1 MEEKKAVTLED
12 IQQAA
17 ERIRPYVRR
26 TPLLR
31 EKSMDEFL
39 GCEVYVKPEMLQIT
53 GAFKLRGAMSKIMS
67 LTEEERQRGIITSSS
82 GNHGQAC
89 AYAGQLLGIPVTV
102 IVPEDTPHLKVN
114 NARRMG
120 ANVILWDRLYVK
132 RWEKVHEEVAAHGY
146 TIVHPYEDPMV
157 MAGQGTIALEVLEDL
172 PELDTIVVPV
182 GGGGLI
188 SGISTYIKSVK
199 PSIRVIGIQAE
210 GNDSYVQS
218 RKAGKVV
225 EAPCTPTVADGLSC
239 RRPGNNPFPI
249 IEKNVDELISYRK
262 ISFSIIWWSE
272 SGLKVPNQAISYEQK
287 GDNQIPYVVR
297 TRIGYED
304 KIYVKILESN
314 EKYSIVTNYTST
326 ELTELGFTSSEILSL
341 YSISIYDEI
350 LINN

>member
-1 MEEKKAVTLED
+1 MGEKKAVTLED

-249 IEKNVDELISYRK
+249 IEKNVDELISVTEEEILKATKLLAQEAKVVGEPSACVGVAAAMAHK
-262 ISFSIIWWSE
+262 IQIKPGEKVCFVLT
-272 SGLKVPNQAISYEQK
+272 SGNWDIDLL
-287 GDNQIPYVVR
+287 G
-297 TRIGYED
+297 
-304 KIYVKILESN
+304 KIYNDMPVPAVN
-314 EKYSIVTNYTST
+314 
-326 ELTELGFTSSEILSL
+326 
-341 YSISIYDEI
+341 
-350 LINN
+350 